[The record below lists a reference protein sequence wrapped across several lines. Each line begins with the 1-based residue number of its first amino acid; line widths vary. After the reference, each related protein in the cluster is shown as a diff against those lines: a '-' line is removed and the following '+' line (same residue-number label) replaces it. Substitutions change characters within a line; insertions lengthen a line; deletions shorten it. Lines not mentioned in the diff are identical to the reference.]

1 MSRPPIVIRSAK
13 NERLREVR
21 ALGTA
26 HGRKKQGR
34 FVLEGPKVIEEAL
47 ASRPGWLEQV
57 LVREGATDDPRVER
71 ALRRAGDLG
80 LPTVIVAPDAF
91 DGLAPSEHP
100 QPLLAVARQ
109 GWTDLPALLGPP
121 SSAPRAVVAL
131 AGVQDPGNVGT
142 ILRTA
147 RFFGLAGAVL
157 LPGAQDPWSPKV
169 VRASA
174 GALLAAP
181 PARAPDLPAL
191 LAAARAAALAPVALD
206 AHAGE
211 DPRRAPGAL
220 PARALLLLGAEGGG
234 LPADL
239 AQDVRRV
246 RLAPGDPEG
255 ESLNVAVAFGVVAA
269 LWAPEGLPGGPPG
282 AG

>member
-1 MSRPPIVIRSAK
+1 MTLDPIVVRSAK

-21 ALGTA
+21 ALGTS

-34 FVLEGPKVIEEAL
+34 FLLEGPKVIEEAL
-47 ASRPGWLEQV
+47 ERRPAWVEQV
-57 LVREGATDDPRVER
+57 LVREGSADARVER
-71 ALRRAGDLG
+71 ILARAAALG
-80 LPTVIVAPDAF
+80 LPRVIVGPDAF
-91 DGLAPSEHP
+91 DGLAASEAP

-109 GWTDLPALLGPP
+109 GWSDLAEVLGERG
-121 SSAPRAVVAL
+121 ADRRAVVVM

-174 GALLAAP
+174 GALLASP
-181 PARAPDLPAL
+181 PARAERLDDLV
-191 LAAARAAALAPVALD
+191 AAARAVGLTPVALD
-206 AHAGE
+206 AHAGV
-211 DPRRAPGAL
+211 DPRRGAGAL
-220 PARALLLLGAEGGG
+220 PARALIVLGAEGAG

-239 AQDVRRV
+239 GGDVHRV
-246 RLAPGDPEG
+246 RLEPGDPTA
-255 ESLNVAVAFGVVAA
+255 ESLNVAVAFAVIAA
-269 LWAPEGLPGGPPG
+269 LWAG
-282 AG
+282 

>member
-1 MSRPPIVIRSAK
+1 MTPEPIVVRSAK

-21 ALGTA
+21 ALGTS

-34 FVLEGPKVIEEAL
+34 FLLEGPKVIEEAL
-47 ASRPGWLEQV
+47 ERRPAWVEQV
-57 LVREGATDDPRVER
+57 LVREGSADPRVER
-71 ALRRAGDLG
+71 VLARAAALG
-80 LPTVIVAPDAF
+80 LPRVIVGPDAF
-91 DGLAPSEHP
+91 DGLAASEAP

-109 GWTDLPALLGPP
+109 GWSDLAEVLG
-121 SSAPRAVVAL
+121 AQGGVRGGERGADRRAVVVM

-174 GALLAAP
+174 GALLASP
-181 PARAPDLPAL
+181 PARAERLDDLV
-191 LAAARAAALAPVALD
+191 AAARAVGLTPVALD
-206 AHAGE
+206 AHAGV
-211 DPRRAPGAL
+211 DPRRGVGAL
-220 PARALLLLGAEGGG
+220 PPRALIVLGAEGAG

-239 AQDVRRV
+239 GGDVHRV
-246 RLAPGDPEG
+246 RLEPGDPTA
-255 ESLNVAVAFGVVAA
+255 ESLNVAVAFAVIAA
-269 LWAPEGLPGGPPG
+269 LWAG
-282 AG
+282 